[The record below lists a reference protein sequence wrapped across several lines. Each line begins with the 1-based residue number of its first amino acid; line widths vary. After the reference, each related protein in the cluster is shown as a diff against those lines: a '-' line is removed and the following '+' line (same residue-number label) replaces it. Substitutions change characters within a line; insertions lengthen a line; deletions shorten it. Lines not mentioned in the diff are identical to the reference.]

1 MKKNDV
7 NRLYTLIDLAA
18 LLGQQNDF
26 HEILRLI
33 IQKATTMVRSDF
45 ALIMMLNPQTR
56 KTIKTIYAEGKEIQ
70 DRKCH
75 FIHTN
80 ISGWVIQNNRSFL
93 TQDIQSDSR
102 FQKNLF
108 KNIEVKSAICIP
120 FRIEASLVGTLL
132 LLNKSDS
139 HTFSEND
146 LDILEKLADISSP
159 FLRNVQKIQQFFIT
173 PLPKQTLLKKYE
185 AFGLFGKSK
194 KFIELLQAIEA
205 AARSIVRILLEGE
218 SGTGKELVARAIHQT
233 SARSQNKFIA
243 LDCGTI
249 PTNLIESEL
258 FGHAKGAFTGAATAH
273 KGLIEEANGGTLF
286 MDEITNLPLEMQSK
300 FLRFLQEGEIRPLGS
315 NQPRQVDVRI
325 ISASSIPLSKL
336 VEKQQFREDLFYRLN
351 VYPISVPSLNERRE
365 DIPLLAERFIKIFS
379 QQQDKQIESFQG
391 SMIDFIKQRIWK
403 GNIRELENFI
413 ERLVTLAPTD
423 MNILET
429 TILPKEFQKEYQKI
443 KVIDHLNQG
452 DRSLNKS
459 LQEYEEKL
467 IRTALIECD
476 WNQSKAARL
485 LKISEPAIRS
495 KMKKL
500 GIIRKA

>member
-1 MKKNDV
+1 MLGNNGDK
-7 NRLYTLIDLAA
+7 LYTLIDLAA
-18 LLGQQNDF
+18 LLGKQNDF

-33 IQKATTMVRSDF
+33 IQKAALLIPSDV

-56 KTIKTIYAEGKEIQ
+56 QTIKTIYAEGKEIQ
-70 DRKCH
+70 NRKCH
-75 FIHTN
+75 FVHTN

-108 KNIEVKSAICIP
+108 KNIGVKSAICIP

-132 LLNKSDS
+132 MLNKTGSQP
-139 HTFSEND
+139 FSEND
-146 LDILEKLADISSP
+146 LDILEKLADIASP

-173 PLPKQTLLKKYE
+173 ALPKQTLLKKYK

-233 SARSQNKFIA
+233 STRSQNKFIA

-249 PTNLIESEL
+249 PANLIESEL
-258 FGHAKGAFTGAATAH
+258 FGHVKGAYTGAATAH
-273 KGLIEEANGGTLF
+273 KGLLEEAHGGTLF

-325 ISASSIPLSKL
+325 ISASSVPLSEL

-365 DIPLLAERFIKIFS
+365 DIPLLTNHFIKKFS
-379 QQQDKQIESFQG
+379 QQQNKQVESFHG
-391 SMIDFIKQRIWK
+391 TMLDFMKQRSWK

-423 MNILET
+423 MNVLET
-429 TILPKEFQKEYQKI
+429 TILPKEFQKEFRKI
-443 KVIDHLNQG
+443 KKMEQINHI
-452 DRSLNKS
+452 DRSLRES
-459 LQEYEEKL
+459 LEEYEEKL

-500 GIIRKA
+500 GIIKKG